1 MPYGIRATLA
11 TSHESARRGFKYWI
25 SEIGVDLNQGNC
37 EFIGLS
43 TSRKMISFWCSLAC
57 FRAFEI
63 GLFFPDAHKRL
74 TFPDKRSAKSCLDQ
88 LESLIHG
95 SVCLP
100 PGRALPS
107 SERNL

>member
-25 SEIGVDLNQGNC
+25 SEIGVDHELGKCQ
-37 EFIGLS
+37 FTGLS
-43 TSRKMISFWCSLAC
+43 TSRKMISFWYSMSC

-74 TFPDKRSAKSCLDQ
+74 TFADKLSARHCLERVNQIIQETARVLPAAVWVPVPD
-88 LESLIHG
+88 
-95 SVCLP
+95 
-100 PGRALPS
+100 RA
-107 SERNL
+107 